1 MSSNVI
7 NCHLANI
14 IVCNISKNKYSKH
27 AETAT
32 VRIIFEKD
40 DRTKI
45 KNYRPVSLLNIFS
58 KIYGRSLREN
68 LMNHI
73 NTFIS
78 IFISA
83 YRKCYSTNHV
93 LISLTENWKK
103 SLVEEIFVGAILM
116 DLSKTFDSMP
126 YDLFID
132 KMYAFGFSINGV
144 TFIYSNLKR
153 RNQNVRI
160 NNTHSVFQVLLSG
173 VPQDPILFLLLFS
186 IFINDLYLWITKTDL
201 LNFTDD
207 KSISAADRTIENL
220 ISTLETEIQAAIEW
234 FKLH

>member
-32 VRIIFEKD
+32 VRPIFEKD

-45 KNYRPVSLLNIFS
+45 KNYQPVSLLNIFS
-58 KIYGRSLREN
+58 KIYGRSLHEN

-132 KMYAFGFSINGV
+132 KMV
-144 TFIYSNLKR
+144 
-153 RNQNVRI
+153 
-160 NNTHSVFQVLLSG
+160 
-173 VPQDPILFLLLFS
+173 LLLF
-186 IFINDLYLWITKTDL
+186 TQT
-201 LNFTDD
+201 
-207 KSISAADRTIENL
+207 
-220 ISTLETEIQAAIEW
+220 
-234 FKLH
+234 